1 MLREHRASLPRFF
14 ACRMVDLLALIAAIA
29 IGLPFFLVASLPF
42 LQGL

>member
-1 MLREHRASLPRFF
+1 MVQEQRISLPRFF
-14 ACRMVDLLALIAAIA
+14 ACRMVDLLALVVAIA